1 MADITIHVDD
11 DTVQRAKNAADAS
24 GESLNEWIAEVI
36 RERTASKW
44 PQEVIDLAG
53 SWSENDFP
61 SLEELRKQPPD
72 SSRER

>member
-1 MADITIHVDD
+1 MADITIHLDE
-11 DTVQRAKNAADAS
+11 DTVQRARNAAEAS

-44 PQEVIDLAG
+44 PQELVDRIG
-53 SWSENDFP
+53 TWSEDDFP

-72 SSRER
+72 SPRER